1 MIQET
6 MASKIW
12 RMFYPLL
19 LCLGIQAVISTIAGL
34 VITAKIIVQLN
45 PATYEDI
52 LTASMDAAVR
62 YAVLIAGIAAVFI
75 IPLACL
81 FMRRD
86 IKLGKISIQKRTAP
100 AAAWPVLIITGILT
114 CIGGNIIVTLFS
126 LQYIFSDYAQVSEQ
140 LYSGNFIIQLIFIGI
155 IVPISEELIFRGLIY
170 NRAKS
175 YMGSTLSAML
185 VSALIFSIYHGNMV
199 QGIYAFVIGFMMA
212 FLYEKY
218 GSLAAPVLFHI
229 CCNLPAVIMQKIQLT
244 IGSLYTAAYIAV
256 GCTAAVAVLLLIIH
270 RIIPDS
276 AFKKY
281 ADAGGSYSGRCQ
293 NPHGSGQ
300 ESSPYNRHDFFHG
313 SPFNPSDKD
322 GNHNDN
328 TDGQKT
334 DKSAPPKQK
343 YSVDDYYPK
352 PKDDSDIPK

>member
-19 LCLGIQAVISTIAGL
+19 LCLGVQAIISTLAGFI
-34 VITAKIIVQLN
+34 ITAQIMVQLN
-45 PATYEDI
+45 PSDYEDI
-52 LTASMDAAVR
+52 LTASMDAAVK
-62 YAVLIAGIAAVFI
+62 YAVLIAGIAAIFI

-86 IKLGKISIQKRTAP
+86 IKYGKIFIQKRHAP

-114 CIGGNIIVTLFS
+114 CIGGNIIVTLFN
-126 LQYIFSDYAQVSEQ
+126 LQYIFSDYTQVSEQ
-140 LYSGNFIIQLIFIGI
+140 LYSGNFIIQLVFIGV

-170 NRAKS
+170 NRAKV
-175 YMGSTLSAML
+175 YMGSPLSAML
-185 VSALIFSIYHGNMV
+185 ISALIFSIYHGNMV

-229 CCNLPAVIMQKIQLT
+229 CCNLPALIMQKMQIT

-256 GCTAAVAVLLLIIH
+256 GCTAAVAVLLFVIH
-270 RIIPDS
+270 RIIPYNAFQKNTFSGGRSDS
-276 AFKKY
+276 SNSSGSYNQQRYFDSNHFNSSNEKEEPQHH
-281 ADAGGSYSGRCQ
+281 AGGQ
-293 NPHGSGQ
+293 A
-300 ESSPYNRHDFFHG
+300 
-313 SPFNPSDKD
+313 
-322 GNHNDN
+322 
-328 TDGQKT
+328 
-334 DKSAPPKQK
+334 APPKQK

-352 PKDDSDIPK
+352 PKDDNEHSK